1 MMKRRF
7 YFWLGTIVGLAVL
20 FGFARHFS
28 LFSVANPNR
37 VESGQKTFQDA
48 KFGARQGGEEVRH
61 PRHLTVSSMISRQSS
76 ATAAADFISI
86 LRAQSPKHEGVSI
99 RFYEIRDLDRD
110 GSFEVLE
117 HVSAYEHAEGF
128 LNIEIEEAFDWI
140 NVYREENGKFVE
152 ATKNFSGFTQKRKSH
167 YALWLRIFEHPHVL
181 ARDSQGL
188 VEANKTQFKRVLS
201 DYLYRLHRLSQ

>member
-1 MMKRRF
+1 MKRRF
-7 YFWLGTIVGLAVL
+7 YFRLGTIVGLAAL

-28 LFSVANPNR
+28 LFSVANSNQ
-37 VESGQKTFQDA
+37 VESGEKTFQEA
-48 KFGARQGGEEVRH
+48 MFGVRRGGEVRY
-61 PRHLTVSSMISRQSS
+61 LTVSSMMSRQSS

-86 LRAQSPKHEGVSI
+86 LRAQSPKHEGVAI

-117 HVSAYEHAEGF
+117 HVNAYEHAEGF

-140 NVYREENGKFVE
+140 NVYREVNGQFVE
-152 ATKNFSGFTQKRKSH
+152 ATKDFLGFIQKRKSH
-167 YALWLRIFEHPHVL
+167 YALWLRIIEHPHVL

-188 VEANKTQFKRVLS
+188 VEANKIQFKRVLS
-201 DYLYRLHRLSQ
+201 DYLYRLDRLSQ